1 MINPCRQTKPVPRRN
16 TSRVAPSITPGLASR
31 VPASTPAVSRSA
43 CGGSPRA
50 ACAPRRDGSRLQRG
64 FPACRRRR
72 GSIVTPPRHWRSYGT
87 DPLPTSGCVTT
98 AAGGPAHHLAEQR
111 VGGIASL
118 MLLLRQIGRVAELP
132 LPPLRGDDHRL
143 PVIIVWRCRLR
154 CAGLLRARRR
164 HSATRR
170 VSDRA
175 PNRWHGRS
183 GSSRTIGCVFLPG
196 VAGLL
201 LGATRKRLAWPSAG
215 GRR

>member
-64 FPACRRRR
+64 LPACRRRR

-111 VGGIASL
+111 VGGIASPL
-118 MLLLRQIGRVAELP
+118 MLLLRQIGRVANCPFRLFAVTITGCRSSLAGAAGFGALACCE
-132 LPPLRGDDHRL
+132 RG
-143 PVIIVWRCRLR
+143 
-154 CAGLLRARRR
+154 A
-164 HSATRR
+164 ATRR
-170 VSDRA
+170 LGVCQIA
-175 PNRWHGRS
+175 
-183 GSSRTIGCVFLPG
+183 LPTDG
-196 VAGLL
+196 TADPALAGL
-201 LGATRKRLAWPSAG
+201 
-215 GRR
+215 